1 MIGQII
7 CEYGQTLAVESEQ
20 EIYTCFLRK
29 NLESVVVGDFVAF
42 DWDPQT
48 QQGVISKRLPRKSLL
63 ARSDRYHPEKEMAAN
78 IDQLIVLFSPSPSPN
93 EFYLD
98 QYLVAAEIF
107 NIPAILV
114 LNKTDLFDS
123 MPEEVKV
130 IQSLVSLYEK
140 IGYRIFPISAK
151 TGEGIPALLTELK
164 TKVSFLLGSSGVG
177 KSSLINKL
185 LGENTTRTQAVSSA
199 TQKGQHTTSRST
211 LYHLA
216 SGGDIIDVPGI
227 REFKLPASKQVD
239 LIRGFTE
246 FRPFLG
252 QCRFRNCT
260 HHPNEPGCV
269 ILERVESGLI
279 SQQRLNHYYR
289 MQSA

>member
-1 MIGQII
+1 
-7 CEYGQTLAVESEQ
+7 
-20 EIYTCFLRK
+20 
-29 NLESVVVGDFVAF
+29 
-42 DWDPQT
+42 
-48 QQGVISKRLPRKSLL
+48 
-63 ARSDRYHPEKEMAAN
+63 
-78 IDQLIVLFSPSPSPN
+78 
-93 EFYLD
+93 
-98 QYLVAAEIF
+98 
-107 NIPAILV
+107 
-114 LNKTDLFDS
+114 
-123 MPEEVKV
+123 
-130 IQSLVSLYEK
+130 
-140 IGYRIFPISAK
+140 
-151 TGEGIPALLTELK
+151 LTELK